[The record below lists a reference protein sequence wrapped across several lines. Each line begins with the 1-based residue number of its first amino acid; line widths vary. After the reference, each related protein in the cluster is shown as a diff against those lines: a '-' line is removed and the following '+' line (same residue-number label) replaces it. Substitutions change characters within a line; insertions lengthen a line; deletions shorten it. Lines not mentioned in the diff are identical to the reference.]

1 MCASV
6 FLDSSAQLALLLVN
20 LLFFALPLRAKR
32 EERWQNRKE
41 EEARDGRV
49 MFPLLLCSFERRRV
63 KKKSRGSCNR
73 PRYVSAQMRRI
84 RVLLFWVGPEETTW
98 RSTRVFN
105 VQFSYIM
112 NLLASSCSESK
123 SPAGKI
129 KTNCLFVTSL
139 ILRSDT
145 RADWYTDERWLDE
158 WWFQRYC
165 QKKKSL
171 PIGLTRVSS
180 GRHAHL
186 RADRFPWKTGYV
198 RYFVSSQS
206 VSQPRRR
213 RRFFKSRRRRRSSG
227 FKRFVDYF

>member
-112 NLLASSCSESK
+112 NLLASPCSESK

-129 KTNCLFVTSL
+129 KINCLFVTSL

-165 QKKKSL
+165 QKKKPSDWLDTCLFRAPRTPESRSL
-171 PIGLTRVSS
+171 PVKNRIREVLCV
-180 GRHAHL
+180 
-186 RADRFPWKTGYV
+186 K
-198 RYFVSSQS
+198 S
-206 VSQPRRR
+206 VSQ
-213 RRFFKSRRRRRSSG
+213 SAEEETALL
-227 FKRFVDYF
+227 

>member
-49 MFPLLLCSFERRRV
+49 MFPLLLCSFEARRV
-63 KKKSRGSCNR
+63 KKKSRWSCNR

-112 NLLASSCSESK
+112 NLLASPCSESK

-145 RADWYTDERWLDE
+145 RADWNTDERWLDE

-171 PIGLTRVSS
+171 PIASTRVSS

-186 RADRFPWKTGYV
+186 RTGYV